1 MNITLDNSVLNNDW
15 SNTMLLDS
23 GDPTAN
29 VGVYTLPMESW
40 HDIQRRHL
48 LFHITVPLIVR
59 YIFSVWF

>member
-1 MNITLDNSVLNNDW
+1 MNITLDYTVLSNDW

-23 GDPTAN
+23 GDPTTAN

-48 LFHITVPLIVR
+48 LFHITLPLTLR
-59 YIFSVWF
+59 YIFGV